1 MLQKQNYDKI
11 LFYFS
16 VVLVHIVFKIA
27 LGRGGW
33 DFLENWVFPKMQFIC
48 LLHVLIK
55 CTMVIYYVPNLFPK
69 SLMMNEITDQDI

>member
-1 MLQKQNYDKI
+1 MLQKQYYDKI

-16 VVLVHIVFKIA
+16 VVLVHIGFKIA
-27 LGRGGW
+27 LGRGGGGV
-33 DFLENWVFPKMQFIC
+33 DGIFLGIGCSPKMQFIC

-69 SLMMNEITDQDI
+69 SPPR